1 MQNKSSQT
9 VTHNQHYVPK
19 FLIKKFKNDNSPLNI
34 AYKDGS
40 TLNHTNRKITKV
52 HTSKDTYELINVNTH
67 TIENLNSTEHALR
80 DLESIWAKTL
90 TDVLSLNDLKN
101 ISLDQIYDLITFII
115 NMNARNPNA
124 NHGKVLP
131 LGSVGLD
138 KAKDISIISTLL
150 DKIEHSESLSKS
162 EKHKKKDLILNSG
175 LISDHTR
182 YLHYF
187 KHYHSK
193 VNIFKN
199 KNSSLEFIL
208 SDNPVIYRELKNI
221 LFWSMPISPK
231 IIINII
237 VNTEELDEYDPEVNI
252 KTICEDDIK
261 RHIVNQL
268 AHTNSHEFV
277 YKNPNQFELLKE
289 ICEDFNL

>member
-1 MQNKSSQT
+1 MQNKSNQT

-80 DLESIWAKTL
+80 DLETIWAKTL

-124 NHGKVLP
+124 NPGKVLP

-138 KAKDISIISTLL
+138 KAKDSSIISTLL
-150 DKIEHSESLSKS
+150 DATEHLESLSKF
-162 EKHKKKDLILNSG
+162 EKHKNKDLILNSG

-187 KHYHSK
+187 KHYHSQ
-193 VNIFKN
+193 VDIFQN

-208 SDNPVIYRELKNI
+208 SDDPVIYIELKNI

-237 VNTEELDEYDPEVNI
+237 VNTEELDESDPEVNI

-261 RHIVNQL
+261 RHIVDQL